1 METTLNALFG
11 VGGDS
16 HVETM
21 GTNSPFVP
29 VGDAGY
35 VFRDEQIRALLI
47 WRSGI
52 VGNNVL
58 VQGPTGSG
66 KSSLIEQ
73 FASRIEWP
81 LWRYGCHGRTEYGE
95 LIGQITVQTD
105 GSTKFLYGPLPQAM
119 INGGVLLM
127 DEFNFLPPSVA
138 GAMNTVLDG
147 GSLLI
152 AETGELIEPHP
163 EFRVAA
169 TGNAIDN
176 GADAAAYRGI
186 QKMNMAMLQRF
197 IVTRVGY
204 MDHLEEAAVLN
215 KACPQLPPDAI
226 ESLVLSATDVRKA
239 TVNGDIETAM
249 STRTLVRV
257 AKILEARLQKAV
269 ADPMGELKLAL
280 RLTLLAG
287 ISADEAKA
295 IEGTFERRGI
305 SFTPGKQTVV
315 DASTDEIVMG
325 SRLCFAVNPNRQ
337 GSGKVAYWG
346 GILDG
351 DKWKLFNGCVD
362 DKTHRWVKEKK
373 EGSDFLQELHKKQ
386 NDRGYVEVL
395 TGNLP
400 SGHRSTASDYLQKVI
415 EVVGLGLAA
424 KGRQSEFQIL
434 KTSIGRNAAEHL
446 QRFLLSCGVSA
457 TVV

>member
-1 METTLNALFG
+1 METTLDALFG
-11 VGGDS
+11 VGGDG
-16 HVETM
+16 HVETL

-29 VGDAGY
+29 AGDPGY
-35 VFRDEQIRALLI
+35 VFRLEQIRALQL
-47 WRSGI
+47 WRAGI

-81 LWRYGCHGRTEYGE
+81 LWRYGCHGRSEYGE

-163 EFRVAA
+163 EFRIAA

-176 GADAAAYRGI
+176 GADVAAYRGI

-197 IVTRVGY
+197 LVTRVDY
-204 MDHLEEAAVLN
+204 MDHMEEAIVLN
-215 KACPQLPPDAI
+215 KACPQLPSSAI
-226 ESLVLSATDVRKA
+226 ESLVLSAEDVRKA

-257 AKILEARLQKAV
+257 AKILEARLPVAV
-269 ADPMGELKLAL
+269 NDPINELKLAL
-280 RLTLLAG
+280 GITLLNG
-287 ISADEAKA
+287 IVSDEAKA
-295 IEGTFERRGI
+295 IEGVFVRRGI
-305 SFTPGKQTVV
+305 SFLPGHAGVDDA
-315 DASTDEIVMG
+315 DASTVTG
-325 SRLCFAVNPNRQ
+325 TRLIFAVNRNRQ
-337 GSGKVAYWG
+337 GTGKATYWG
-346 GILDG
+346 GIMQG
-351 DKWKLFNGCVD
+351 DEWKMFNGCFE
-362 DKTHRWVKEKK
+362 DKTHRWVKGKRGYDAFMAEYAVKQK
-373 EGSDFLQELHKKQ
+373 ERE
-386 NDRGYVEVL
+386 YVEVL
-395 TGNLP
+395 DGTLAQAMQ
-400 SGHRSTASDYLQKVI
+400 STASDYLQRI
-415 EVVGLGLAA
+415 IDVVGIGLGARGTAREIDLVGLTLGKRAA
-424 KGRQSEFQIL
+424 GQVKAYLI
-434 KTSIGRNAAEHL
+434 SIG
-446 QRFLLSCGVSA
+446 VTA

>member
-11 VGGDS
+11 VGGDGL
-16 HVETM
+16 VETM

-29 VGDAGY
+29 AGDPGY
-35 VFRDEQIRALLI
+35 VFRLDQIRALQL
-47 WRSGI
+47 WRAGI

-81 LWRYGCHGRTEYGE
+81 LWRYGCHGRSEYGE
-95 LIGQITVQTD
+95 LIGQITVQAD

-163 EFRVAA
+163 EFRIAA

-176 GADAAAYRGI
+176 GADVAAYRGI

-197 IVTRVGY
+197 LVTRVDY
-204 MDHLEEAAVLN
+204 MDHMEEAIVLN
-215 KACPQLPPDAI
+215 KACPQLPSSAI
-226 ESLVLSATDVRKA
+226 ESLVLSAEDVRKA

-257 AKILEARLQKAV
+257 AKILEARLAV
-269 ADPMGELKLAL
+269 AVTDPMGELKLAL
-280 RLTLLAG
+280 GITLLNG
-287 ISADEAKA
+287 ISSDEAKA
-295 IEGTFERRGI
+295 IEGVFVRRGI
-305 SFTPGKQTVV
+305 SFIPGHAGVDDA
-315 DASTDEIVMG
+315 DASKVSGTRVY
-325 SRLCFAVNPNRQ
+325 FTVNKNRQ
-337 GSGKVAYWG
+337 GTGKATYWG
-346 GILDG
+346 GILKDG
-351 DKWKLFNGCVD
+351 QWKMFNGCFD
-362 DKTHRWVKEKK
+362 DKTHRWVKDTAQQDEFTAKIAVKK
-373 EGSDFLQELHKKQ
+373 NQRDYERVVDGLLAPD
-386 NDRGYVEVL
+386 
-395 TGNLP
+395 
-400 SGHRSTASDYLQKVI
+400 HRSTASDYLQKVI
-415 EVVGLGLAA
+415 DAVGIGLGARGTGNEIELQKATLGP
-424 KGRQSEFQIL
+424 K
-434 KTSIGRNAAEHL
+434 AAE
-446 QRFLLSCGVSA
+446 QVKTYLLSIGVSA